1 MIETP
6 EQIAEN
12 MRLMTEEIKRD
23 SFTYDNWLAI
33 INAMH
38 DRWLDIIEAI
48 QSLQNGSRSFQTI
61 VPPVQ
66 RQLSVLALEMD
77 RVSTRNVLEPEK

>member
-48 QSLQNGSRSFQTI
+48 QSFQTI